1 MAAREKVKTEKS
13 STGIIKA
20 GLFVLLLCIALSI
33 IMVVVQQDTYRS
45 QVSKEFHQ
53 QHVSMGEYLNS
64 LLMGYGQGLMN
75 VAWMIGGRDEDSIQA
90 RIATTSELT
99 ALGHIYYI
107 NAMGELQEDGE
118 DIEGGSELMFEQLQE
133 LSYPKAA
140 AYIGLAP
147 SAVRLFTGSSMVIAA
162 PVRTPDYGISSV
174 VFSTI
179 DIEGIFE
186 SDAFAYQTQKGQ
198 CLLVS
203 DAGEIIAG
211 AGRFRIVDQN
221 DESFQLGLLE
231 HSDKE
236 GLSKRAV
243 QDFNYGIAKKTN
255 GFVTIKTADGY
266 RMQVSYS
273 PLNDCDG
280 MHFVSCFQDNLIDQ
294 SIKPLIFTSVL
305 TCSIIIVV
313 MIGALTLVWIS
324 AKSTNLTVER
334 LAYEDP
340 VTKGKN
346 LNYFREFAL
355 NTMISNRETPFIIYR
370 FDIANFRYIN
380 ESYGHHR
387 ADMVLVSC
395 IKNFERLFSERELCV
410 RMDADQFLA
419 LLINDSLLD
428 KKMDEFTNAV
438 NADARGNQIKY
449 PIRFKY
455 GIYPVKK
462 HDHDIDV
469 MIDHA
474 NVAKKTIK
482 SDSKETKALY
492 TERFVDDM
500 RKVDHIESS
509 MQKALAENEFK
520 VYLQTKWDIIE
531 NRVTG
536 AEALVRWVRP
546 NGSVLGPEQF
556 VPIFENNGFIEQ
568 LDFYTLESVCMRM
581 REMMDDGIDVVP
593 VSVNQSR
600 LLLHSPDY
608 VENVEKVLKQY
619 NIPPGAIELEIT
631 ESVFDNEKEDVIAI
645 IRRLKML
652 GVRLSMDD
660 FGTGYSSLNMLTEV
674 PFDVIK
680 IDGEYFARSAESEQ
694 ERMVLGKIV
703 EIIKDLGMEVVCEG
717 VESEAQVE
725 YLKTTGCRTVQGYYF
740 SIPVPEPEFITRY
753 LKKNE

>member
-1 MAAREKVKTEKS
+1 MAGKDKS
-13 STGIIKA
+13 KSERSSAGIIKA
-20 GLFVLLLCIALSI
+20 GLFVLLISIAMSI
-33 IMVVVQQDTYRS
+33 AMVAIQQKTYRT
-45 QVSKEFHQ
+45 QVSSEFHQ
-53 QHVSMGEYLNS
+53 QHMSMGEYLNN
-64 LLMGYGQGLMN
+64 LLAGYGQSILS
-75 VAWMIGGRDEDSIQA
+75 VAWSIPGIDEETIMA
-90 RIATTSELT
+90 RVDTTRELT
-99 ALGHIYYI
+99 ALEHICYI
-107 NAMGELQEDGE
+107 EPDGRLWVDGE
-118 DIEGGSELMFEQLQE
+118 ESEGGSEMMYEQLQE
-133 LSYPKAA
+133 INYPKSA

-147 SAVRLFTGSSMVIAA
+147 STVRLSTDSRVLIAA
-162 PVRTPDYGISSV
+162 PVRTADYGMSGV

-179 DIEGIFE
+179 DIEDIFMTE
-186 SDAFAYQTQKGQ
+186 AFAYQIQKGQ
-198 CLLVS
+198 CLVVS
-203 DAGEIIAG
+203 DAGEIVAG
-211 AGRFRIVDQN
+211 SSGYEIISLN

-231 HSDKE
+231 HSNGE

-243 QDFNYGIAKKTN
+243 QDYNYAVARRSS
-255 GFVTIKTADGY
+255 GFITITTEDGY

-273 PLNDCDG
+273 PLNSCDR
-280 MHFVSCFQDNLIDQ
+280 MFYVSCFQDNLVDERIR
-294 SIKPLIFTSVL
+294 PLIFTSVL
-305 TCSIIIVV
+305 TCAVIIVL
-313 MIGALTLVWIS
+313 MLAALTGVWAT
-324 AKSTNLTVER
+324 AKRTNLTVER

-340 VTKGKN
+340 VTRGKN
-346 LNYFREFAL
+346 LNYFREFAI
-355 NTMISNRETPFIIYR
+355 NTMIANRETPFVLYR

-387 ADMVLVSC
+387 ADMVLISC
-395 IKNFERLFSERELCV
+395 IQTFEKLFSERELCV

-419 LLINDSLLD
+419 ILINDSLLD
-428 KKMDEFTNAV
+428 KRFDEFTNAV

-455 GIYPVKK
+455 GIYPIKK

-482 SDSKETKALY
+482 SDSKENKAYY

-509 MQKALAENEFK
+509 MQKALANNEFK
-520 VYLQTKWDIIE
+520 VYLQTKWDIID
-531 NRVTG
+531 NKVTG

-581 REMMDDGIDVVP
+581 REMMDEGIEVVP

-619 NIPPGAIELEIT
+619 NIPAGAIELEIT
-631 ESVFDNEKEDVIAI
+631 ESVFDNEKEDMIAI
-645 IRRLKML
+645 IRRLKLL

-680 IDGEYFARSAESEQ
+680 IDGAYFARSAESEP

-703 EIIKDLGMEVVCEG
+703 DIIKDLGMEVVCEG
-717 VESEAQVE
+717 VENEAQVE
-725 YLKTTGCRTVQGYYF
+725 YLKTTGCRKVQGYYF

-753 LKKNE
+753 LKKND